1 MAGIGFLLKNLLKE
15 DRYISDFKANLYSLM
30 LSSGPWIFAVICIA
44 VLNAVAAHSLSDA
57 NILLF
62 RAILV
67 YAFAFSLISSSLF
80 QLIFTRFIS
89 DKLYQREYSSLLPN
103 FFGVMALCGMLN
115 FLLSALYMCTC
126 TNLNFLLKVMGIIL
140 FCTVGFQW
148 MVMTLLGAIRDF
160 IRITLIFMGGFLW
173 SFAAA
178 ISMGYYM
185 SIDGYI
191 LGFTVGQ
198 VLVLLLLME
207 RVGREFTLGRD
218 RIFEFTRYFRKF
230 PPLVWA
236 AMLYNLGFW
245 MDKILIWY
253 SPWGFDI
260 SGSFRS
266 HYPYDSASF
275 LATLTIIPA
284 ISIFFL
290 HVETDF
296 YEGLRKYIN
305 IILNKGIF
313 ETIEHQRLSLMEL
326 LKRELSDVFKVQFLV
341 TFIMILLAPWF
352 LEFIGYQK
360 YVITTTYVLCLV
372 GSFFQVIL
380 LTLIVLFWYLEMLNE
395 SLFSTIVF
403 LLLNLAFNYYNLY
416 YAPNIPLGTGY
427 MLATFFSVL
436 ISIIVLMRRLRF
448 LNYMTFMQRPLFE
461 AQREMPKFH

>member
-44 VLNAVAAHSLSDA
+44 VLNAIAANSLSNA

-62 RAILV
+62 RAIIV
-67 YAFAFSLISSSLF
+67 YAFAFSLISSSVF

-103 FFGVMALCGMLN
+103 FLGVMALCGILNLLISSIYMATCTDMN
-115 FLLSALYMCTC
+115 FLLR
-126 TNLNFLLKVMGIIL
+126 VMSVIL
-140 FCTVGFQW
+140 FCTIGFQW
-148 MVMTLLGAIRDF
+148 MVMTLLGTIRDF

-173 SFAAA
+173 SFTAAV
-178 ISMGYYM
+178 ILGYYM
-185 SIDGYI
+185 NVDGYV

-198 VLVLLLLME
+198 VLVLLLLLE
-207 RVGREFTLGRD
+207 RVGKEFSLGKD
-218 RIFEFTRYFRKF
+218 SIFEFTRYFRKF

-253 SPWGFDI
+253 SPQGFDI

-313 ETIEHQRLSLMEL
+313 ETIEKQRINLMEL

-352 LEFIGYQK
+352 LKYIGYDK
-360 YVITTTYVLCLV
+360 YVFTTTFVLCLI

-380 LTLIVLFWYLEMLNE
+380 LTLVVLFWYLELLNE
-395 SLFSTIVF
+395 SLFSTLIF
-403 LLLNLAFNYYNLY
+403 LVSNFAFNYYNLY
-416 YAPNIPLGTGY
+416 YAPSIPLGTGY
-427 MLATFFSVL
+427 MLATFVSVI
-436 ISIIVLMRRLRF
+436 ISILVLLRRLKF
-448 LNYMTFMQRPLFE
+448 LNYMTFMQRPLYE